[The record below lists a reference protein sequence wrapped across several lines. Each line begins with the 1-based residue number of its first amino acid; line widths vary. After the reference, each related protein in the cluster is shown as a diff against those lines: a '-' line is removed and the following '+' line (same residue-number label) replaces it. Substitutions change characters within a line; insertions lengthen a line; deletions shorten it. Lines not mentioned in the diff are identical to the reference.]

1 MKLATCYTVAFLGVQ
16 SKLIE
21 VQVQFAPGLPTFT
34 IVGLADKAVAESRER
49 IRACLHGLG
58 MDIPSVRL
66 TVNLTPADLQ
76 KEGTHYDLP
85 IALTIL
91 GVMNIVPKDELKNY
105 VAIGEITLDGRIL
118 SVPGVLPTT
127 LLAAEHDKG
136 IICPNDCGPEAAW
149 GGDVRIL
156 APKNLLEIIQ
166 HFRNEIILSQP
177 EPEFDEVNLKFLD
190 MKDVKFQRLA
200 KRGLE
205 IAAAGGHNVL
215 MIGPPGAGKS
225 MLAARVPGILP
236 KLSPKEA
243 LDVTVIHSLAGMVPK
258 DGLVKTRP
266 FRDPHHSA
274 SLPALVGGG
283 QKGKPGEIS
292 LAHNGV
298 LFLDELPE
306 FSRACLE
313 SLRQPLETGTI
324 TIARVQHHYTYP
336 ARFQCIAAMNPCRC
350 GYFGDADRQCHKVP
364 KCAEEY
370 QQKIS
375 GPMMDR
381 FDLVIPVQA
390 LKPEELQIDRNEE
403 SSQSILQRV
412 ENARNCQHQRY
423 NTQIINAYVDGEMLD
438 KAVRAD
444 KEVDALLHK
453 AINHYNLSARGYHR
467 LLRVSRTIADLE
479 SCENISQNHVLEA
492 LNYRVTIFQR

>member
-1 MKLATCYTVAFLGVQ
+1 MKLATCYTVAFFGVQ
-16 SKLIE
+16 PRLIE

-58 MDIPSVRL
+58 MDIPAVRL

-85 IALTIL
+85 IALAIL
-91 GVMNIVPKDELKNY
+91 GVMKIIPKDELKNY
-105 VAIGEITLDGRIL
+105 IALGEITLDGRIL
-118 SVPGVLPTT
+118 SVPGVLPSA
-127 LLAAEHDKG
+127 LLSAEHDKG
-136 IICPNDCGPEAAW
+136 IICPKDCGPEAAW
-149 GGDVRIL
+149 GGDIRVL
-156 APKNLLEIIQ
+156 APRDLLELIQ
-166 HFRNEIILSQP
+166 HFNNEILLAQP
-177 EPEFDEVNLKFLD
+177 EPKLDQVSSSNLD
-190 MKDVKFQRLA
+190 MKDVKSQRFA

-225 MLAARVPGILP
+225 MLASRLPGILP
-236 KLSPKEA
+236 LLSPKEA
-243 LDVTVIHSLAGMVPK
+243 LDVTVVHSLAGMAPK
-258 DGLVKTRP
+258 DGLVKIRP

-306 FSRACLE
+306 FSRGCLE

-350 GYFGDADRQCHKVP
+350 GYFGDVDRQCNKVP

-370 QQKIS
+370 SQKIS

-390 LKPEELQIDRNEE
+390 LKPEELQAERNEE
-403 SSQSILQRV
+403 LSHNILQRV
-412 ENARNCQHQRY
+412 ESARARQHERY
-423 NTQIINAYVDGEMLD
+423 NSQVLVNAHIDGEMLD
-438 KAVRAD
+438 KAVRSDA
-444 KEVDALLHK
+444 EVDAILRQ
-453 AINHYNLSARGYHR
+453 AINRYNLSARGYHR
-467 LLRVSRTIADLE
+467 LLRVSRTIADLCACE
-479 SCENISQNHVLEA
+479 SITAKHVLEA
-492 LNYRVTIFQR
+492 LNYRAR

>member
-1 MKLATCYTVAFLGVQ
+1 MKLATCYTVAFFGVQ
-16 SKLIE
+16 PRLIE

-58 MDIPSVRL
+58 MDIPAVRL

-76 KEGTHYDLP
+76 KEGTHCDLP
-85 IALTIL
+85 IALAIL
-91 GVMNIVPKDELKNY
+91 GVMKIIPQEELKNY
-105 VAIGEITLDGRIL
+105 ISLGEITLDGRIL
-118 SVPGVLPTT
+118 SVPGVLPSA
-127 LLAAEHDKG
+127 LLSAEHGKG
-136 IICPNDCGPEAAW
+136 IICPKDCGSEAAW
-149 GGDVRIL
+149 GGDIRIL
-156 APKNLLEIIQ
+156 APSDLLELIQ
-166 HFRNEIILSQP
+166 HFKNEIILVQP
-177 EPEFDEVNLKFLD
+177 EPELDKISSSTLD
-190 MKDVKFQRLA
+190 MKDVKSQHFA

-225 MLAARVPGILP
+225 MLASRLPGILP
-236 KLSPKEA
+236 LLSPKEA
-243 LDVTVIHSLAGMVPK
+243 LDVTVVHSLAGMAPK

-306 FSRACLE
+306 FSRSCLE
-313 SLRQPLETGTI
+313 SLRKPLETGTI

-350 GYFGDADRQCHKVP
+350 GYFGDTDRHCNKVP

-390 LKPEELQIDRNEE
+390 LKAEELQAERNEE
-403 SSQSILQRV
+403 PSHSILQRV
-412 ENARNCQHQRY
+412 DSARARQYERY
-423 NTQIINAYVDGEMLD
+423 NSQILVNAHIDGEMLD
-438 KAVRAD
+438 RAVRAD
-444 KEVDALLHK
+444 AEVDAILRQ
-453 AINHYNLSARGYHR
+453 AINRYNLSARGYHR
-467 LLRVSRTIADLE
+467 LLRVSRTIADLGNYE
-479 SCENISQNHVLEA
+479 SITAKHVLEA
-492 LNYRVTIFQR
+492 LNYRAR

>member
-1 MKLATCYTVAFLGVQ
+1 
-16 SKLIE
+16 
-21 VQVQFAPGLPTFT
+21 
-34 IVGLADKAVAESRER
+34 
-49 IRACLHGLG
+49 
-58 MDIPSVRL
+58 
-66 TVNLTPADLQ
+66 
-76 KEGTHYDLP
+76 
-85 IALTIL
+85 
-91 GVMNIVPKDELKNY
+91 
-105 VAIGEITLDGRIL
+105 
-118 SVPGVLPTT
+118 
-127 LLAAEHDKG
+127 
-136 IICPNDCGPEAAW
+136 
-149 GGDVRIL
+149 
-156 APKNLLEIIQ
+156 
-166 HFRNEIILSQP
+166 
-177 EPEFDEVNLKFLD
+177 
-190 MKDVKFQRLA
+190 
-200 KRGLE
+200 
-205 IAAAGGHNVL
+205 
-215 MIGPPGAGKS
+215 
-225 MLAARVPGILP
+225 
-236 KLSPKEA
+236 
-243 LDVTVIHSLAGMVPK
+243 
-258 DGLVKTRP
+258 
-266 FRDPHHSA
+266 
-274 SLPALVGGG
+274 
-283 QKGKPGEIS
+283 
-292 LAHNGV
+292 
-298 LFLDELPE
+298 
-306 FSRACLE
+306 
-313 SLRQPLETGTI
+313 
-324 TIARVQHHYTYP
+324 
-336 ARFQCIAAMNPCRC
+336 MNPCRC